1 MLYLMTAVGILGVA
15 YLYSKLHR
23 KKKQRDL
30 LIQAE
35 FLDGP
40 ALSLPQMDRH
50 VHRLGRGLP
59 QQEKVTAP
67 RFHGGGGH
75 VWKSP
80 GGQRVYMN

>member
-1 MLYLMTAVGILGVA
+1 MLYVVTAIGILGVA
-15 YLYSKLHR
+15 YLYSRLHR
-23 KKKQRDL
+23 KKKQREL
-30 LIQAE
+30 LDRAE
-35 FLDGP
+35 FLGGP

-50 VHRLGRGLP
+50 VNRLGRGFP

-75 VWKSP
+75 VWNSP